1 MPNSDDYV
9 ITWFG
14 ILKMGAVMVPINT
27 AYKMDFLE
35 YIIDSSDAEVLFIA
49 EEYLDR
55 MPPIAKNL
63 SKLRHVIVWTRSGDR
78 KFKRHGY
85 RFRKMISYSEFISS
99 GSGREPDVEVTFMD
113 YARLMYTSGTTGR
126 SKGVMRPCAADYSSA
141 RNYAEIMDVGP

>member
-1 MPNSDDYV
+1 
-9 ITWFG
+9 
-14 ILKMGAVMVPINT
+14 MVPINT

-63 SKLRHVIVWTRSGDR
+63 QKLRHVIVWTRSGDR

-85 RFRKMISYSEFISS
+85 RFRRMTSYSEFLNS
-99 GSGREPDVEVTFMD
+99 GS
-113 YARLMYTSGTTGR
+113 ARSRTSRSPSWTTRGSCIPPAPR
-126 SKGVMRPCAADYSSA
+126 AAQRGS
-141 RNYAEIMDVGP
+141 